1 MKKLIKSLRNKK
13 VYKFVYSIV
22 CAIVLF
28 LILNTLT
35 TIDQV
40 IEEGDKEKVIYTY
53 DAASLSNLLSGV
65 FFFMFLSRLVY
76 LLSKAYKNKAGKLK
90 NLIYAI
96 LYFCAIPILIADPDK
111 EMALKTVINMYLAGI
126 VAGRMVPS
134 ALKFLD
140 KNIKKKKKVALAIRL
155 LIHYLII
162 DFIVT
167 LNMEVP
173 HEVYALMVY
182 LCSGMIMIHYMAKIV
197 IVTFSSIKLDILKKI
212 IKKTFATEILSGFVV
227 LIFAVASVLKNY
239 EPGMKTMGDAL
250 WYCFALVTTIG
261 FGDFSAVTPFGRVL
275 SVILGIYGIV
285 VVSLITSII
294 VNFYSETKDSGDD
307 GDDEKDSDDG
317 EGSEGDKDFVDVDE
331 EAGTLENIIE

>member
-40 IEEGDKEKVIYTY
+40 IEEGDKEKVLYTY

-76 LLSKAYKNKAGKLK
+76 LLSKAYKSKAGKLK
-90 NLIYAI
+90 N
-96 LYFCAIPILIADPDK
+96 LIADPDK

-155 LIHYLII
+155 FIHYLII

-317 EGSEGDKDFVDVDE
+317 EGSEDDKDLVDVDE
-331 EAGTLENIIE
+331 EAGSLENIIE